1 VPDAIANRRFEAGA
15 ATFEHEALR
24 GRLARV
30 AGGGLQRSVSEW
42 ALRQGCAVAGRYGRS
57 KAQGILVAALRVLAG
72 HFGTMRPGGRRKE
85 HPETTLPFGPGDTTV
100 VAPGCTSRTAAW

>member
-42 ALRQGCAVAGRYGRS
+42 TLRQGCAMAGRYGRS
-57 KAQGILVAALRVLAG
+57 KAIGVLVAALGVLCG
-72 HFGTMRPGGRRKE
+72 V
-85 HPETTLPFGPGDTTV
+85 DTT
-100 VAPGCTSRTAAW
+100 ARPWTEQHHPA